1 MRLHPHRTT
10 ELECLKGTTTTEVNS
25 VPFCQCLF
33 LLYKPLLQ
41 NSPSIGS
48 SKITVPISTSMPHS
62 TVQRKSAGNRT
73 IKARGTEN
81 ALEIIRNPGNSSA
94 FLQVIELGEEG
105 LNKNSPE
112 ILEIHQFLRF
122 YLVYRIFY
130 IGRKSGTPQS
140 GFHRKYIGPR
150 LRMTDLN
157 KGLCGSLYIKVYF
170 RYEQFSV

>member
-1 MRLHPHRTT
+1 MGYHSTSEALGEKHSTFTEKRTEATGGESRETKEELGKIMRLHPHRTT

-94 FLQVIELGEEG
+94 FL
-105 LNKNSPE
+105 
-112 ILEIHQFLRF
+112 
-122 YLVYRIFY
+122 
-130 IGRKSGTPQS
+130 
-140 GFHRKYIGPR
+140 
-150 LRMTDLN
+150 
-157 KGLCGSLYIKVYF
+157 
-170 RYEQFSV
+170 